1 MPEQKFPS
9 QFHSVHLHE
18 DMCKGCTV
26 CVTTCPAEAIR
37 VRNGKAHILEEKCID
52 CGECIRRCTH
62 KAKYALAAELT
73 SLKDYKYTAALLTPA
88 IYGQFNTHYSIQM
101 IHEAVRSLGFTEIFD
116 VADDALEVSKATA
129 EILDSL
135 EENRCPY
142 DIAKPVIS
150 TSCPT
155 VIKLIQIRFPS
166 LIENLLPVLPPVE
179 LTAKRARKTLASR
192 FGLSAEQAS
201 SEIGIFLISP
211 CPSKVTSARSPLGYE
226 HSDIDHVFS
235 FASLYLPI
243 VTELRDVRKE
253 IKTEFEAIGLEK
265 DDSTPK
271 DDEAPDGI
279 AWGRECGESEYI
291 TRFITLPEKFNWI
304 TTCGLEKVIETLEAI
319 EDGQLDAY
327 DFAELD
333 ACAGGCLGGPL
344 MIKAV
349 SESSAILRNR
359 LKNTTEKTESFVEKE
374 HEDITFGVPLIPRPA
389 RQLSPDFRK
398 AKQMMEKLEEINNE
412 LPGLDCACCG
422 APNCRALAEDIVRG
436 NAHLEDCVFI
446 LKEKYENLLFNKK
459 NPSKK

>member
-1 MPEQKFPS
+1 MSEQKFPS

-26 CVTTCPAEAIR
+26 CVTSCPAEAIR

-52 CGECIRRCTH
+52 CGECIRRCTN
-62 KAKYALAAELT
+62 KAKYALAAEL
-73 SLKDYKYTAALLTPA
+73 SELKNYKYTAALITPA
-88 IYGQFNTHYSIQM
+88 IYGQFNMHYSVQM
-101 IHEAVRSLGFTEIFD
+101 IHEAVKSLGFTEVFD
-116 VADDALEVSKATA
+116 VAADALEVTKATA
-129 EILDSL
+129 EILDSMA
-135 EENRCPY
+135 EGMCPY
-142 DIAKPVIS
+142 DIEKPVIS

-155 VIKLIQIRFPS
+155 VIKLIQVRFPS

-179 LTAKRARKTLASR
+179 LCAKRARKTLCRKYNITEENASDV
-192 FGLSAEQAS
+192 GV
-201 SEIGIFLISP
+201 FLISP
-211 CPSKVTSARSPLGYE
+211 CPSKVTTARSPLGYA

-235 FASLYLPI
+235 FSSLYLSI

-253 IKTEFEAIGLEK
+253 IKTEFKAIGLEE

-291 TRFITLPEKFNWI
+291 TRFINLPEKFNWI

-319 EDGQLDAY
+319 EDGQLDTY

-359 LKNTTEKTESFVEKE
+359 LKNIKEKKNSFVEDEK
-374 HEDITFGVPLIPRPA
+374 EDITFDIPLIPRPA
-389 RQLSPDFRK
+389 RQLSSDFKK
-398 AKQMMEKLEEINNE
+398 AKQMMEKLEEINNQ
-412 LPGLDCACCG
+412 LPALDCGSCG

-459 NPSKK
+459 KTPLKN